1 MSSPVSLNVPISCNH
16 LKALVPPSRER
27 VAREIGRTAPAAT
40 LANLSFDRRLSLVRQ
55 YGTFTLA
62 YTAAFD
68 EGLEYFG
75 SDDGF
80 LAYKLVGGTALVLA
94 DPVSPPENREALIRA
109 FVQAKSDV
117 CFCQVSHPTAK
128 LLAGMGL
135 KVNKMGTDTR
145 IQLTNYKRRILRRAF
160 KRVADHGYVIRE
172 CAAASIGI
180 NEIKAVSERWR
191 QTRTYKGREVCFLN
205 RSILLD
211 DEVDVRKFYA
221 FDRDGNLVA
230 LSFYDPIYQDG
241 RVVGYSTSFKR
252 RIPEADP
259 LTCSAILQ
267 SAIDTFRQEGRKWL
281 HLGLSP
287 MADIDDKEF
296 KHSAFISFNFGHAYR
311 CPLFNRFI
319 YPLQG
324 HATHKR
330 DFGGL
335 AEQTYFA
342 FNTGLAL
349 PRVLKLLRACNMI

>member
-1 MSSPVSLNVPISCNH
+1 MNSPVSLNVQVSRNH
-16 LKALVPPSRER
+16 FEPLVPLSREF
-27 VAREIGRTAPAAT
+27 VPREIGETAAAAT
-40 LANLSFDRRLSLVRQ
+40 PADLSFDRRLSLVRQ

-68 EGLEYFG
+68 EGLQYFG

-80 LAYKLVGGTALVLA
+80 LAYKLVGCTALVLA
-94 DPVSPPENREALIRA
+94 DPVSPPENREELIRM

-117 CFCQVSHPTAK
+117 CFCQVSPPTAK
-128 LLAGMGL
+128 LLADIGF
-135 KVNKMGTDTR
+135 KVNGMGTDTR
-145 IQLTNYKRRILRRAF
+145 IELTNYKRRILRRAF
-160 KRVADHGYVIRE
+160 KRVADNGYVIRE

-180 NEIKAVSERWR
+180 DEIKAVSERWR
-191 QTRTYKGREVCFLN
+191 QTRTYKGREVGFLN
-205 RSILLD
+205 RSILLG

-221 FDRDGNLVA
+221 FDPGGNLVA
-230 LSFYDPIYQDG
+230 FSFYDPIYQDG

-259 LTCSAILQ
+259 LIGSAILQ
-267 SAIDTFRQEGRKWL
+267 SAIDAFRQEGRKWL

-296 KHSAFISFNFGHAYR
+296 KHSTFISFNLGHAYR